1 MSQSMASTPKA
12 LFLKNNLKFN
22 TPSKLTSLPKII
34 IKKLE
39 ISKNDFTDDD
49 VIEKVCQNFL
59 QRNFLITIIKLIWCC
74 FNLFLFQ
81 IYINYFNLCLKYI
94 IDILLLSALNLY
106 IKQDRI
112 NN

>member
-49 VIEKVCQNFL
+49 VKEKVCQNLNDGEFVRDPSDCTSFFTCFL
-59 QRNFLITIIKLIWCC
+59 GKPITAD
-74 FNLFLFQ
+74 F
-81 IYINYFNLCLKYI
+81 
-94 IDILLLSALNLY
+94 
-106 IKQDRI
+106 
-112 NN
+112 